1 MDAPLKSFT
10 SRNEPRL
17 LGQVREVTRRFHY
30 SIRTEK
36 AYIDW
41 IRRFI
46 LFHQKRHPSEMGA
59 VEVEAFL
66 SRLAIQGNVA
76 SSTQNQALNAIVF
89 LYRRV
94 LKRELGWLE
103 EMQRAKK
110 PAKLPVVFTPE
121 EVKAVLDCLEGRPW
135 LMANLL
141 YGAGLRLME
150 CIRLRVKDIDFG

>member
-1 MDAPLKSFT
+1 MDAPPKSSI

-17 LGQVREVTRRFHY
+17 LDQVREVIRRFHY

-59 VEVEAFL
+59 VEAEAFL
-66 SRLAIQGNVA
+66 SHLAIQGNVA

-89 LYRRV
+89 LYRHV
-94 LKRELGWLE
+94 LKRELGWHE

-110 PAKLPVVFTPE
+110 LAKLPVVFTPE
-121 EVKAVLDCLEGRPW
+121 EVKAVLDCLEGGRPW
-135 LMANLL
+135 LMAHLL

-150 CIRLRVKDIDFG
+150 CIRLRGRRY